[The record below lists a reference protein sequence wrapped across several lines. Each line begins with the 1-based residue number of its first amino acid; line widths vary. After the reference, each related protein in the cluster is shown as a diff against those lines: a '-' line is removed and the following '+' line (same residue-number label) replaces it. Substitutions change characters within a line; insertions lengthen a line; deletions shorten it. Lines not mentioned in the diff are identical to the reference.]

1 MTKAIRTAITCLFLV
16 TAIQAV
22 MCNNSTDPKSF
33 FPSIDGNLT
42 RIAWA
47 HAVNS
52 QEKLAIALKNDAIM
66 MLEADVSLG
75 NDTTNTTNMN
85 VPIMAHPPNTTSDLT
100 LQNFLKTVIDSN
112 TTKGIKLDF
121 KSIEAFNASKPV
133 LENKMN
139 ELAFPVF
146 LNADILPGPVNA
158 TALPV
163 DAKAFLSGAK
173 AFTNY
178 TLSVGWTT
186 RYDAAQNGTK
196 NGYTTKQIQAMI
208 DVLKEQNVT
217 QPITYPVRAALAVN
231 DVAAMESLIKKSPGS
246 SNATLTV
253 WSNEKDV
260 VDADQLS
267 TLIKQ
272 IGVSKVYVD
281 VPADLA
287 KKLNLSGASSVGVAA
302 TTTVASLLIGMF
314 LPTIVRRL

>member
-1 MTKAIRTAITCLFLV
+1 MTTTIRTATTRLV
-16 TAIQAV
+16 LLTAIQDV
-22 MCNNSTDPKSF
+22 MSNNFTKPQSF

-52 QEKLAIALKNDAIM
+52 QAKLAKALKNDTIM

-75 NDTTNTTNMN
+75 NDTN
-85 VPIMAHPPNTTSDLT
+85 VPIMAHPPATESDLT
-100 LQNFLKTVIDSN
+100 LQNFLQTVIDSN

-121 KSIEAFNASKPV
+121 KSIEAFNASKPL
-133 LENKMN
+133 LENKKN

-158 TALPV
+158 TTLPV
-163 DAKAFLSGAK
+163 DAKSFVSGAK
-173 AFTNY
+173 AFSNY

-186 RYDAAQNGTK
+186 RYDPAYNDTK
-196 NGYTTKQIQAMI
+196 GGYTTKQIQAMI
-208 DVLKEQNVT
+208 DILTEQNVT
-217 QPITYPVRAALAVN
+217 QPITYPVRAAQATN
-231 DVAAMESLIKKSPGS
+231 NVAAIESLMKKSPGS
-246 SNATLTV
+246 SDATLTI
-253 WSNEKDV
+253 WSSEGDG
-260 VDADQLS
+260 VDAERLS

-287 KKLNLSGASSVGVAA
+287 KKLDLSGASSVGVAS